1 MKPKK
6 RDHDVDFTRTPN
18 LPKNQVAS
26 ELGHALRLRG
36 YCTVKLGSSKE
47 QLDSLTSAAK
57 DLQQRGELQPPPEEL
72 LDSFLGPNG
81 TGAFAPLAKSEAPE
95 SLVTTSSRMQD
106 FAKTALAACE
116 VGSVTG
122 IVTEDYLVQGGGCEG
137 EIDLTEADCSDW
149 IRTLSRARMM
159 MIYFF
164 GKGQGVL
171 EIMPFSE
178 EEMESIEFVTESD
191 ILVMLQ
197 PEISLHKHV
206 STRGMFAVVSWVLD
220 EGPSTTRGWSGGISR
235 TFGAVNP
242 AVKEL
247 QEWSQDRIEELAA
260 LHAAQQL
267 EALEAPLPRD
277 WERMVR
283 HSYFS
288 GEHLPIAVRGQA
300 GHHATSSDSHNWWS
314 ATATGTDMVM
324 DVPFTRWE
332 HGDIYDPDPNCW
344 MESQIYFGPGC
355 LIKTSVKH
363 VQFIEGVELFDNK
376 FFGLSNMEASGMDPQ
391 QRHVLETS
399 YEALFNAGYRK
410 NSLMRQY
417 IAVFTGGTNPEFVY
431 VPKEVGACSGTGAS
445 TAITS
450 NRVSFLLGIMGPSTT
465 IDCDLSSSAMALIMG
480 NSAVSNQN
488 PRRNKTGGTSS
499 AAVCSGVYF
508 ILSPLLWPRWNA
520 FMNPAGRC
528 LSFDAQAAGYV
539 LGECSISVV
548 LKPYAE
554 KVENELVVPQEPLIG
569 SMVGWHAVNN
579 GRNASLSA
587 PCGPAEQEVITE
599 SFRMANLN
607 PLDLDAMECHAE
619 GAKLADSVE
628 LSAALSVL
636 RKVPGGEQEML
647 IFGSCKTNTGIQREA
662 CFMSAFLKVLLN
674 ISYGNNAP
682 NVHLKQLN
690 PYFEPGDAA
699 HCINTESMPYGDCR
713 AFHGA
718 GARGWGGTSINL
730 VCWGAAKSAQPK
742 GKSMRQSFAYWPRG
756 GEMDKS
762 YYLLG
767 SWNKWKP
774 EAMTRNEN
782 GSHTTVVTLGPDG
795 FESLLVSLDQDCQ
808 EVLHPERPNAT
819 SGSRAFGPNPLFL
832 VQQNHLSW
840 VIDGRVCPPTGAAL
854 ARARDAG
861 DPGDKYLIK
870 LWKGHLGVAVTWE
883 RGCG

>member
-1 MKPKK
+1 M
-6 RDHDVDFTRTPN
+6 DFTRTPH
-18 LPKNQVAS
+18 LPKDQVAS
-26 ELGHALRLRG
+26 ELGNALRLRG

-47 QLDSLTSAAK
+47 QLESLTSAAK

-81 TGAFAPLAKSEAPE
+81 TGAFASLASEAPE
-95 SLVTTSSRMQD
+95 SLVTTSSRMHD

-116 VGSVTG
+116 VGSVNG
-122 IVTEDYLVQGGGCEG
+122 IVTEDYLVQGGGCDG
-137 EIDLTEADCSDW
+137 EVDLTEADCSDW
-149 IRTLSRARMM
+149 IQTLSRARMM

-171 EIMPFSE
+171 EIMPFSQ

-235 TFGAVNP
+235 TFGAASP

-300 GHHATSSDSHNWWS
+300 GHHATSNDSRLWWS

-332 HGDIYDPDPNCW
+332 HGDVYDPDPNCW

-363 VQFIEGVELFDNK
+363 AQFVEGVELFDNK
-376 FFGLSNMEASGMDPQ
+376 FFGLSNMEAAGMDPQ

-431 VPKEVGACSGTGAS
+431 VPKELGACSGTGAS

-539 LGECSISVV
+539 LGECSISLV

-554 KVENELVVPQEPLIG
+554 KVENELVVAQEPLIG

-607 PLDLDAMECHAE
+607 PLDMDAMECHAE

-636 RKVPGGEQEML
+636 RKVAGGEQEML

-674 ISYGNNAP
+674 IGYGNNAP
-682 NVHLKQLN
+682 IIHLKQLN

-699 HCINTESMPYGDCR
+699 HCINTESMPYRDSR

-730 VCWGAAKSAQPK
+730 VCWGKASSP
-742 GKSMRQSFAYWPRG
+742 
-756 GEMDKS
+756 
-762 YYLLG
+762 
-767 SWNKWKP
+767 SWNP
-774 EAMTRNEN
+774 
-782 GSHTTVVTLGPDG
+782 
-795 FESLLVSLDQDCQ
+795 
-808 EVLHPERPNAT
+808 
-819 SGSRAFGPNPLFL
+819 
-832 VQQNHLSW
+832 
-840 VIDGRVCPPTGAAL
+840 
-854 ARARDAG
+854 
-861 DPGDKYLIK
+861 
-870 LWKGHLGVAVTWE
+870 
-883 RGCG
+883 